1 MAVGSFDRCVFVGEE
16 ECLLRCVVVL
26 TEEIDGLAPRAFL
39 ASVEFAEVENVALEN
54 VALEN
59 ATVVET
65 TIFHN
70 APVEA
75 LFAILEAF
83 RAAEK
88 HDG

>member
-1 MAVGSFDRCVFVGEE
+1 MLVGEE
-16 ECLLRCVVVL
+16 GDLLRCVVVL

-39 ASVEFAEVENVALEN
+39 ASVEFAEVKN

-59 ATVVET
+59 ATVVKT